1 MLLQLMKLFLFL
13 LTLFPCVALAEEP
26 VKTNAR
32 LPEDQ
37 IIFPQPEIAGEVKFT
52 ARLKSDRIVSVIA
65 QGNWV
70 RTEHV
75 LTYEVTKA
83 AAGFPHKELIF
94 VCRDTNPDPGSGI
107 KVKKVAWPFTDSSMI
122 FHLAPDASVKHIA
135 YFNITRY
142 DSRNPE

>member
-1 MLLQLMKLFLFL
+1 MLLQPMKLL
-13 LTLFPCVALAEEP
+13 LILLALLPGLLHAGDP

-37 IIFPQPEIAGEVKFT
+37 IIFPQPEIRSEMKLT
-52 ARLKSDRIVSVIA
+52 AKLKSDRIISAVA

-70 RTEHV
+70 RSEHL
-75 LTYEVTKA
+75 LTYEVTEA

-107 KVKKVAWPFTDSSMI
+107 KVKKVAWPFTGGSMI
-122 FHLAPDASVKHIA
+122 FHLAPDASVKHVA

-142 DSRNPE
+142 DSKNPE

>member
-1 MLLQLMKLFLFL
+1 MLLQPMKLLFVL
-13 LTLFPCVALAEEP
+13 LALLPCFALAKDP

-37 IIFPQPEIAGEVKFT
+37 IIFPQPEIAGEVMVT
-52 ARLKSDRIVSVIA
+52 AKLKSDRIISAVA

-70 RTEHV
+70 RSEHV
-75 LTYEVTKA
+75 LTYEVTEA
-83 AAGFPHKELIF
+83 AAGFPHKELVF

-107 KVKKVAWPFTDSSMI
+107 KVKKVAWPFIDGSMI
-122 FHLAPDASVKHIA
+122 FHLAPDASVKHVA

-142 DSRNPE
+142 DSKNPE

>member
-1 MLLQLMKLFLFL
+1 MLLQPMKLLFVL
-13 LTLFPCVALAEEP
+13 LALLPCLAPAGEP

-37 IIFPQPEIAGEVKFT
+37 IILPQPEITGEVKVT
-52 ARLKSDRIVSVIA
+52 AKLKSDRIISAIA

-70 RTEHV
+70 RSEHV
-75 LTYEVTKA
+75 LTYEVTEA
-83 AAGFPHKELIF
+83 AAGFPNKELVF

-107 KVKKVAWPFTDSSMI
+107 KVKKVAWPFTEGSKI
-122 FHLAPDASVKHIA
+122 FHLAPDASVKHVA

-142 DSRNPE
+142 DSKDPE

>member
-1 MLLQLMKLFLFL
+1 MLVHLMKLLLIL
-13 LTLFPCVALAEEP
+13 LTLLPGFALAGEP

-37 IIFPQPEIAGEVKFT
+37 IIFPQPGIRSEVKVT
-52 ARLKSDRIVSVIA
+52 ARLKSDRIVSAIA

-70 RTEHV
+70 RSEHV
-75 LTYEVTKA
+75 LTYEVTEA

-107 KVKKVAWPFTDSSMI
+107 KVKKVAWPFTEGSMI
-122 FHLAPDASVKHIA
+122 FHLAPDASVKHVA
-135 YFNITRY
+135 YFNISRY
-142 DSRNPE
+142 DSKSPE

>member
-1 MLLQLMKLFLFL
+1 MLLQPMKLL
-13 LTLFPCVALAEEP
+13 LVLLALLPCLAPAGEP

-37 IIFPQPEIAGEVKFT
+37 IILPQPEITGEVKVT
-52 ARLKSDRIVSVIA
+52 AKLKSDRIISAIA

-70 RTEHV
+70 RSEHV
-75 LTYEVTKA
+75 LTYEVTEA
-83 AAGFPHKELIF
+83 AAGFPHKELVF

-107 KVKKVAWPFTDSSMI
+107 KVKKVAWPFTEGSKI
-122 FHLAPDASVKHIA
+122 FHLAPDASVKHVA

-142 DSRNPE
+142 DPKKPD